1 MFSSLA
7 AMAAHPVGWGWGWGP
22 GPWFLF
28 IPFFWL
34 GVIALCIFF
43 GSRRRRAYWADGGW
57 GPRGGTQSARAV
69 LAERYARG
77 EIDEAEY
84 RERSAAL
91 REQTRGGSPQPQR
104 EPGDPDRPP
113 GR

>member
-7 AMAAHPVGWGWGWGP
+7 AVAAHPVGTGWGWGP

-34 GVIALCIFF
+34 GVVALCIFF
-43 GSRRRRAYWADGGW
+43 GARRRRAYWAEYGGW
-57 GPRGGTQSARAV
+57 GPRGGTQSARSV

-77 EIDEAEY
+77 EIDESEY
-84 RERSAAL
+84 RARLEVLLA
-91 REQTRGGSPQPQR
+91 TGPQP
-104 EPGDPDRPP
+104 PA
-113 GR
+113 